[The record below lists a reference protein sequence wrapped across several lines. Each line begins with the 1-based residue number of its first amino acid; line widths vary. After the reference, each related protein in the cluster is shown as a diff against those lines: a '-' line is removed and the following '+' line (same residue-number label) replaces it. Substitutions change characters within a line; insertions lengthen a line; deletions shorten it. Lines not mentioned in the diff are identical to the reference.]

1 MEKKGKG
8 GWVMR
13 KRLSADEDCNK
24 LPYISE
30 NCEMKT
36 CANINQYTQ
45 GGVMGSH
52 GKGKIEKKTKKS
64 KRKTSPTQVYLLLK
78 PGCRLDFMFMNQ
90 LRNVPLQLVL
100 PFETRMQDK
109 RGGTLPV

>member
-1 MEKKGKG
+1 MEKMGEG

-52 GKGKIEKKTKKS
+52 GKGKIEKK
-64 KRKTSPTQVYLLLK
+64 
-78 PGCRLDFMFMNQ
+78 NQ
-90 LRNVPLQLVL
+90 KHQTENVPDSGL
-100 PFETRMQDK
+100 PPLK
-109 RGGTLPV
+109 A

>member
-1 MEKKGKG
+1 MGKG

-52 GKGKIEKKTKKS
+52 GKGKIEEKKPKNPNG
-64 KRKTSPTQVYLLLK
+64 KRPRLRFTSS
-78 PGCRLDFMFMNQ
+78 
-90 LRNVPLQLVL
+90 
-100 PFETRMQDK
+100 
-109 RGGTLPV
+109 